1 MNFSFSFSC
10 GDNSFLEAKPVID
23 QINRQLRFQR
33 FDEPFFI
40 KEEDFIIGSGPVSQ
54 APLPEQPMPNPQI
67 VASQPTVMQTGLT
80 PTEQALLS
88 EEEKVLKLRQ
98 RGLS

>member
-1 MNFSFSFSC
+1 
-10 GDNSFLEAKPVID
+10 
-23 QINRQLRFQR
+23 
-33 FDEPFFI
+33 
-40 KEEDFIIGSGPVSQ
+40 
-54 APLPEQPMPNPQI
+54 MPNPQI